1 MNKYILCDLQPHKFV
16 SAFLMPGI
24 SYLHNF
30 VYCNNFCAS
39 ILKYYPSYKLF
50 PNLSLLILPCFLSS
64 FPQLN
69 VFFTSSFW
77 LLRSSHMSLT
87 IYQYQILDICT
98 LLPPTSSGSFMLSL
112 DPFFSM
118 IQIDMQKACLLHLQM
133 T

>member
-1 MNKYILCDLQPHKFV
+1 MNKYILCDLQPQKFV
-16 SAFLMPGI
+16 STFLMPGI
-24 SYLHNF
+24 CYLYNF
-30 VYCNNFCAS
+30 VYCNNLCAS
-39 ILKYYPSYKLF
+39 ILKYYPSYQLF

-69 VFFTSSFW
+69 VLFTSSFW

-87 IYQYQILDICT
+87 IYQHQILDICT
-98 LLPPTSSGSFMLSL
+98 LLPPNSSGYFMLSL